1 MDCVLGLLFCGLL
14 CNDRFFLL
22 VEKVS
27 IFIIGFN
34 SVFVKNLKRDWNCK
48 WILMLVLL
56 YNNGFYGWRIIGG
69 VRYIW
74 KCFFYGIK
82 IFVGY

>member
-34 SVFVKNLKRDWNCK
+34 SVFVKNLKKRLK
-48 WILMLVLL
+48 L
-56 YNNGFYGWRIIGG
+56 
-69 VRYIW
+69 
-74 KCFFYGIK
+74 
-82 IFVGY
+82 